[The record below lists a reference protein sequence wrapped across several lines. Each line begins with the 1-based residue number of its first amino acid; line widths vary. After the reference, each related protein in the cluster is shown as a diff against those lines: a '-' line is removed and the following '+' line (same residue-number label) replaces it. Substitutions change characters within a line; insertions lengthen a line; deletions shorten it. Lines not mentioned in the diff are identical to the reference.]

1 AGAASGPR
9 ETCGS
14 TSPPGRRW
22 SRSARRRS
30 QTRECRSASRGSSRG
45 AELVVAL
52 DLASGR
58 EALALAARLPGLRWV
73 KIGPVL
79 YVREGGGPAL
89 VRELAARGVRVF
101 LDLKWHDIPSV
112 VAGAVEAAREL
123 GVGMATVHTL
133 GGPAMLA
140 AAGAAA
146 GDVALLGVT
155 VLTSHDAGDF
165 ERVVGRGVP
174 DLGFE
179 AERLAR
185 LALDAGLAGV
195 VASGH
200 ELGLLRE
207 ALGPGPLIVVPGI
220 RAAGPARGARR
231 EGRGPGP
238 RIVGPG
244 TRAPGDAAEDQA
256 RTSAAA
262 AAVRRGATHL
272 GVGRPITR
280 AADPAGVYQRL
291 VDSV

>member
-1 AGAASGPR
+1 M
-9 ETCGS
+9 
-14 TSPPGRRW
+14 
-22 SRSARRRS
+22 
-30 QTRECRSASRGSSRG
+30 

-101 LDLKWHDIPSV
+101 LDFKWHDIPSV

-140 AAGAAA
+140 AARAAA

-207 ALGPGPLIVVPGI
+207 TLGPGPLIVVPGI
-220 RAAGPARGARR
+220 RA
-231 EGRGPGP
+231 
-238 RIVGPG
+238 
-244 TRAPGDAAEDQA
+244 PGDAAEDQA
-256 RTSAAA
+256 RTISAVD
-262 AAVRRGATHL
+262 AVRRGATHL
-272 GVGRPITR
+272 VVGRPITR

-291 VDSV
+291 VESV